1 MRLQPKTAGG
11 FAVGAFL
18 FLLIFGIAW
27 PGPGTWLLVF
37 ALLFLAAAAAAWWLD
52 ASTLHG
58 ARAITVSGVS
68 GGAHPFPQR
77 SAARGRGG
85 ARRARPR
92 RGDSL
97 LLSLGL
103 PGPDAHGRWVLPD
116 TVHIT
121 AIAGLT
127 GLLALIIFISG
138 ALGGDAPQSTPV
150 PTVQPN
156 AALDFSRPVTPALG
170 PSTPTTSTASST
182 TPATS
187 GAQAATSG
195 NASAATDL
203 APIVVDTPSTPRPAP
218 AQPINAVPID
228 QTPQN
233 TITHVVV
240 EGDTI
245 YDLAIT
251 YNSTIDAIVLANDI
265 SEHDTL
271 DVGQD
276 LIIPVP

>member
-1 MRLQPKTAGG
+1 MRLHPKTAGG
-11 FAVGAFL
+11 FAAGAFL
-18 FLLIFGIAW
+18 FLLIFGIGW

-52 ASTLHG
+52 ASALHG
-58 ARAITVSGVS
+58 ARAIAVSGVS

-77 SAARGRGG
+77 SAARGRVG
-85 ARRARPR
+85 ARRTGPR

-103 PGPDAHGRWVLPD
+103 PGPDARGRWVLPD

-121 AIAGLT
+121 VIAGLT

-138 ALGGDAPQSTPV
+138 ALGGDPPQSEPV

-156 AALDFSRPVTPALG
+156 TALDFSRPLTPALG
-170 PSTPTTSTASST
+170 PTTSTASTASST
-182 TPATS
+182 TPTTT
-187 GAQAATSG
+187 GAQSATAGSG
-195 NASAATDL
+195 TNP

-218 AQPINAVPID
+218 AQPVNAVPVD

-233 TITHVVV
+233 SITHVVV

-265 SEHDTL
+265 GESDTL
-271 DVGQD
+271 DIGHD

>member
-1 MRLQPKTAGG
+1 MRLHPKTAGG
-11 FAVGAFL
+11 FAAGAFF
-18 FLLIFGIAW
+18 FLLIFGIGW

-37 ALLFLAAAAAAWWLD
+37 ALLFLASAAAAWWLD
-52 ASTLHG
+52 ASALHG
-58 ARAITVSGVS
+58 ARTVVASGGS

-77 SAARGRGG
+77 GAARGPVG
-85 ARRARPR
+85 ARRTGSR

-103 PGPDAHGRWVLPD
+103 PGLDANGRWVLPD

-121 AIAGLT
+121 VIAGLT

-138 ALGGDAPQSTPV
+138 ALGGDPPQSKPV

-156 AALDFSRPVTPALG
+156 PALDFSRPVTPALG
-170 PSTPTTSTASST
+170 PATPDTT
-182 TPATS
+182 
-187 GAQAATSG
+187 GAQAATAG
-195 NASAATDL
+195 SATNP
-203 APIVVDTPSTPRPAP
+203 APIVVDTPSTPGPAP
-218 AQPINAVPID
+218 SQPINATPVD

-233 TITHVVV
+233 TISHVVV

-251 YNSTIDAIVLANDI
+251 HNSTIDAIVLANNI
-265 SEHDTL
+265 GENDTL
-271 DVGQD
+271 SVGEN

>member
-1 MRLQPKTAGG
+1 MRLHPKTAGG
-11 FAVGAFL
+11 FAAGAFL
-18 FLLIFGIAW
+18 FLLIFGIGW

-52 ASTLHG
+52 ASALHG
-58 ARAITVSGVS
+58 ARAIAASGVS
-68 GGAHPFPQR
+68 GGAHPFPPR

-85 ARRARPR
+85 ARRAGPR

-121 AIAGLT
+121 VIAGLT
-127 GLLALIIFISG
+127 GILALIIFISG
-138 ALGGDAPQSTPV
+138 ALSGDPPQSKPV

-156 AALDFSRPVTPALG
+156 TALDFSRPVTPALG
-170 PSTPTTSTASST
+170 PTTPTASAASST
-182 TPATS
+182 TPTT
-187 GAQAATSG
+187 GAQAATAG
-195 NASAATDL
+195 SATAGTD
-203 APIVVDTPSTPRPAP
+203 PIVVDTPSTPRPAP
-218 AQPINAVPID
+218 SQPVNAVPVD

-265 SEHDTL
+265 GEHDTL
-271 DVGQD
+271 SIGET